1 MKHRCRKHLKNIK
14 TSEHELY
21 PIPFLGFEASERI
34 TCEYQKLSRLV
45 VIIHLEYS
53 GIVIVRLDAFKT
65 SQVKWWAS
73 DLWAAVDTKS
83 RAGARRSETLPR
95 CF

>member
-1 MKHRCRKHLKNIK
+1 MYDRLLSINPKVSVIHRPTLADWMQMKHRCRKHLKNIK

-65 SQVKWWAS
+65 SQVK
-73 DLWAAVDTKS
+73 
-83 RAGARRSETLPR
+83 
-95 CF
+95 